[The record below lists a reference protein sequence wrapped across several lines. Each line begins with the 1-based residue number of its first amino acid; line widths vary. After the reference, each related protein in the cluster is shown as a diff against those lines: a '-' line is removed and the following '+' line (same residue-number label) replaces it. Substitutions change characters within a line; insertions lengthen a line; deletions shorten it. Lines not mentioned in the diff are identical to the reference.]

1 MRSSAQPKNPPIGG
15 LKFFFSRSWG
25 WQSTTTAENSK
36 NFPFFSSFIAFLLCL
51 FLLFTVVVWSPVAM
65 DAETIVV
72 SLYAHVD
79 IE

>member
-1 MRSSAQPKNPPIGG
+1 
-15 LKFFFSRSWG
+15 
-25 WQSTTTAENSK
+25 
-36 NFPFFSSFIAFLLCL
+36 LCL

>member
-1 MRSSAQPKNPPIGG
+1 MGVAIDN
-15 LKFFFSRSWG
+15 
-25 WQSTTTAENSK
+25 NSGK
-36 NFPFFSSFIAFLLCL
+36 LEKFPFSFSFIAFLLCL

-72 SLYAHVD
+72 SLYTHVD